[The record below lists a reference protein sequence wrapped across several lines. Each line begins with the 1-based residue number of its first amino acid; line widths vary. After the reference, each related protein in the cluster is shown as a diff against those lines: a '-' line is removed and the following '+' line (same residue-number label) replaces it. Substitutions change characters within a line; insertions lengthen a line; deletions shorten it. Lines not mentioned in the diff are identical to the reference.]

1 MFSFETVMTIVNV
14 AAVVLSPV
22 IAVLVGQFLQNRA
35 EKRKDKM
42 DIFKTLMVN
51 RYAVWSV
58 DSVRALNSIDII
70 FSEDKE
76 VRSRCKEYY
85 DKLCIQEPNASD
97 LKRINTSRDKLLEAI
112 ACSLG
117 YKDKVTW
124 ETIQNPYIPKAIMDA
139 QEKEATILNG
149 QAEWA
154 KMAGILY
161 QLMNKDEAIQK
172 QLQGEPPNADA

>member
-1 MFSFETVMTIVNV
+1 MFNFQTVMTIVNV
-14 AAVVLSPV
+14 LAVALSPV
-22 IAVLVGQFLQNRA
+22 IAVLIGQLLQCRA

-51 RYAVWSV
+51 RHAVWSV

-70 FSEDKE
+70 FSDDKE
-76 VRSRCKEYY
+76 VRSRWKEYY
-85 DKLCIQEPNASD
+85 DKLCIQQPNASD
-97 LKRINTSRDKLLEAI
+97 FARINVSRDKLLEAM

-117 YKDKVTW
+117 YKNKVTW
-124 ETIQNPYIPKAIMDA
+124 ETIQNPYIPKAMVDA
-139 QEKEATILNG
+139 QAQETTILNG

-161 QLMNKDEAIQK
+161 QLMKNDKAIQK
-172 QLQGEPPNADA
+172 QMQEDTTHADA